1 MARLLTRQLTVH
13 CTRSMLRVS
22 TVSSRIPVHVFSRG
36 FCVHPRESPGV
47 TPDDEANAGGSV
59 VQDSSK
65 MKIEREDILAAGL
78 EHVQVLGWSSDA
90 IARGCSEVGLSVAS
104 VGMFSNGAGD
114 LVSYFLERC
123 NSELDGKLTDLKERR
138 PSAEERFSGMG
149 EEERTETRTTE
160 KLAAAVQMRLE
171 MVLPY
176 IDTWPQAMAVG
187 ALPQNCVQTMKLN
200 AALMDII
207 WHHVGDQTQSLE
219 WYSKRAA
226 LGAVYAATELHLLT
240 DKSEGHQAT
249 WNFLGGRLK
258 ELEYVG
264 KQLND
269 MSRNSRVMQDLFAS
283 SIDAAQA
290 AMDRNDG
297 NKDRR

>member
-1 MARLLTRQLTVH
+1 
-13 CTRSMLRVS
+13 
-22 TVSSRIPVHVFSRG
+22 
-36 FCVHPRESPGV
+36 
-47 TPDDEANAGGSV
+47 
-59 VQDSSK
+59 
-65 MKIEREDILAAGL
+65 
-78 EHVQVLGWSSDA
+78 
-90 IARGCSEVGLSVAS
+90 
-104 VGMFSNGAGD
+104 
-114 LVSYFLERC
+114 
-123 NSELDGKLTDLKERR
+123 
-138 PSAEERFSGMG
+138 
-149 EEERTETRTTE
+149 
-160 KLAAAVQMRLE
+160 MRLE